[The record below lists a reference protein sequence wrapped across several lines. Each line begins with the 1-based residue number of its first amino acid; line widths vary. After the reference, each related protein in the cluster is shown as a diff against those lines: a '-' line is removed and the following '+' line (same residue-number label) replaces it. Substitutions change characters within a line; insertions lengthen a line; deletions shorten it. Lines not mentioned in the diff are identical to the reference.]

1 MKYIQSIST
10 LVFVPHGVSLSTEL
24 PYNLMND
31 NLKSQFVSMFQDK
44 EIMDDCLWSFM
55 TKGVKNRVTIVPSCH
70 FGYSVRGHIR
80 HIIFGLFWKSSLSLI
95 VYPPSNL
102 ELDCIK
108 LVDFAT
114 GVLWKFVRFLVEYSW
129 SKRVISNE
137 C

>member
-1 MKYIQSIST
+1 
-10 LVFVPHGVSLSTEL
+10 
-24 PYNLMND
+24 
-31 NLKSQFVSMFQDK
+31 
-44 EIMDDCLWSFM
+44 M

-70 FGYSVRGHIR
+70 FGYSERGHIR

-108 LVDFAT
+108 LVDFAP

-129 SKRVISNE
+129 SKRVPIFMHTVPWLLCMVALEAHFVNGWRYGPIYMCFVMCESILRLFADY
-137 C
+137 